1 MNNRSN
7 RVQSICAYGAE
18 NNEKAE
24 QIVLPSS
31 LYLRTARRPPRTYSP
46 PPQAPITARRKAG
59 EAAELFRCLGAVK
72 AVLSLTY

>member
-18 NNEKAE
+18 KAE
-24 QIVLPSS
+24 QFVLPSP
-31 LYLRTARRPPRTYSP
+31 LYLRTARRPPRTHS

-59 EAAELFRCLGAVK
+59 ETAELIRGGFVASVK
-72 AVLSLTY
+72 GQLTV

>member
-31 LYLRTARRPPRTYSP
+31 LYLRTTRRPPRTYSP
-46 PPQAPITARRKAG
+46 PQALITARRKAG
-59 EAAELFRCLGAVK
+59 EAAELILGSFVAW
-72 AVLSLTY
+72 AL